1 LLLLLTFLKFI
12 LVSWIV
18 LRAQTKPIPIIFPIK
33 DRNENHNIRNQ
44 KSFDHEAVCRNRV
57 KRKCFASYSKFLNLR
72 WHCGWHH
79 MHIFGAQIA
88 SPPKT
93 LIPPGKTPIYGA
105 QVVIRNTYSAC
116 PFPRNSCG
124 HTSALGTRKTT
135 NNVCRWRTLQCVFT
149 HISSFPVA
157 YLFSTLMEN
166 ICRRMSSRNRHLA
179 KVFLWPWIWIA
190 SIWMNA
196 ITLRRRLIALNC
208 F

>member
-57 KRKCFASYSKFLNLR
+57 KRKCFPSYSKFLNLR

-79 MHIFGAQIA
+79 MHIFGAQIF

-116 PFPRNSCG
+116 PFPRTVAATLRHSAPG
-124 HTSALGTRKTT
+124 KPQTTSADGEHF
-135 NNVCRWRTLQCVFT
+135 NVFSLISLVF
-149 HISSFPVA
+149 
-157 YLFSTLMEN
+157 
-166 ICRRMSSRNRHLA
+166 R
-179 KVFLWPWIWIA
+179 
-190 SIWMNA
+190 
-196 ITLRRRLIALNC
+196 
-208 F
+208 